1 MIVASIAQD
10 FGYFFNSSNSDRKYS
25 AESFEEWLKP
35 FFVSGVFVGEL
46 EVTALSTPGMS
57 VQVAPGYANL
67 DGKVAR
73 WTSTSTLT
81 IATASGVY
89 DRIDTIVLR
98 RDNTNRQISID
109 VVTGTAAASP
119 EPTAPVRSSSIYE
132 LVLAQVLVG
141 AGVTSIIQ
149 DNITD
154 TRLDTDLCGI
164 VCAAVQTP
172 DFSDLYDQFTAQ
184 FNTWFEHMKDQLDE
198 DAAGHLQLE
207 IDAINLDIGGIESD
221 VSDMEKTLL
230 AVDTAFTIP
239 NAGASVTYSMSGLTS
254 DHQLTRWN
262 FSSSAENNPPTSLSW
277 STASGSFTITNN
289 GSTTTETIKPVFMKP
304 AGIPITIVT

>member
-35 FFVSGVFVGEL
+35 FFVSGVFVGQL
-46 EVTALSTPGMS
+46 EVTEMGTPGMG
-57 VQVAPGYANL
+57 VNVAPGYANL
-67 DGKVAR
+67 DGKVAK
-73 WTSTSTLT
+73 WNAISTLT

-89 DRIDTIVLR
+89 DRIDTVVLR

-109 VVTGTAAASP
+109 VVTGVASNSP
-119 EPTAPVRSSSIYE
+119 APTAPVRDGTIYE

-141 AGVTSIIQ
+141 RGVTEIGQ
-149 DNITD
+149 ENITD
-154 TRLDTDLCGI
+154 TRLDPDLCGI

-172 DFSDLYDQFTAQ
+172 DFSDLYDQFTTQ
-184 FNTWFEHMKDQLDE
+184 FNIWFDHMKDQLDE

-207 IDAINLDIGGIESD
+207 IDDINDDIEDLEGVVADVDKMVLVVGTAI
-221 VSDMEKTLL
+221 
-230 AVDTAFTIP
+230 AIP
-239 NAGASVTYSMSGLTS
+239 AAGASVTYSMTGVTA

-262 FSSSAENNPPTSLSW
+262 FSESAENFPPTSLAW
-277 STASGSFTITNN
+277 STGAGTFTITNN
-289 GSTTTETIKPVFMKP
+289 GSTTTETIKPMFTKAVST
-304 AGIPITIVT
+304 PIVIVP